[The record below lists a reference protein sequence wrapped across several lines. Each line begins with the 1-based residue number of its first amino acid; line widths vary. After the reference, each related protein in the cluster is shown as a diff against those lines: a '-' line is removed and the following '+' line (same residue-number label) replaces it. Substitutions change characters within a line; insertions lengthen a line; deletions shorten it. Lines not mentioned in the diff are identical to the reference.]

1 MLERKKVLR
10 KVLRSL
16 NGSLDVI
23 SKLERD
29 VPITIIASMEM
40 NNMFRD
46 CGIEDVGIET
56 LRVAE
61 KLNNYKRNFWK
72 LEISIK
78 EFFVGILGKEGYL
91 PGRSIEVESLA
102 NVLPGYMIKGDE
114 RIWIYSY
121 DHYIS
126 KIAESVGRDPKGA
139 PSGQVVWDRILKRF
153 DKRTKDLVDEANS
166 ILPEIFYLKARLTAL
181 IGKDDARL
189 NEIRVRKPKVS
200 LIERPI
206 RKVMIVKR
214 PIPIQMNV
222 KKPKK
227 RVLRKPKFEVIGP
240 EDLR

>member
-10 KVLRSL
+10 KVLKSL

-40 NNMFRD
+40 NNVFRD
-46 CGIEDVGIET
+46 VGIEDVGIET
-56 LRVAE
+56 LRVAG
-61 KLNNYKRNFWK
+61 KLNNYKRNYWK

-78 EFFVGILGKEGYL
+78 EYFMGILGKEGYL

-102 NVLPGYMIKGDE
+102 NVLPGSMIKGDE

-126 KIAESVGRDPKGA
+126 KIAERVGRDPRGA
-139 PSGQVVWDRILKRF
+139 PTGRDIWDRILRRF
-153 DKRTKDLVDEANS
+153 DKRIKELVNEANS
-166 ILPEIFYLKARLTAL
+166 IIPDVFYLKARLTAL
-181 IGKDDARL
+181 IGKDDARF
-189 NEIRVRKPKVS
+189 NDIKVRKPKVT

-214 PIPIQMNV
+214 PIPIQSTF

-240 EDLR
+240 EDIR